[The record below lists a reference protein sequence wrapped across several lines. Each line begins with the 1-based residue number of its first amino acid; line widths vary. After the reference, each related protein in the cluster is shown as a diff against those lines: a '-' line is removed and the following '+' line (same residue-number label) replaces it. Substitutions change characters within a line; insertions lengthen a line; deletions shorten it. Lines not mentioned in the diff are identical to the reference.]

1 MIIGKAISRG
11 LQGYFLAVFAFQAKL
26 IRRVKAI
33 LLIQTKTI
41 YNLTALRNI
50 KKKIILKAS
59 TRCMQRKNHMKMKDD
74 FSVNKLGDLEQL
86 GENIHKQKMQK
97 TFF

>member
-1 MIIGKAISRG
+1 MMIGKAISRG
-11 LQGYFLAVFAFQAKL
+11 LQGHFLAVFAFQAKL

-33 LLIQTKTI
+33 LLIQTKAI

-50 KKKIILKAS
+50 KKKMILKAS

-74 FSVNKLGDLEQL
+74 FSVNKLGRSGTIRREY
-86 GENIHKQKMQK
+86 
-97 TFF
+97 T

>member
-1 MIIGKAISRG
+1 MIGKAISRG
-11 LQGYFLAVFAFQAKL
+11 FQGHFLAVFAFQAKL

-33 LLIQTKTI
+33 LLIQTKAI

-50 KKKIILKAS
+50 KKKMILKAS